1 LCLTSNIF
9 RAGGQYTA
17 TCSRIQLTN
26 SGPASHNQ
34 THLNSATAAA
44 GGRTSWYGHPE
55 VVRHAC
61 EERNRTQNE
70 SRQHQSANAVARFP
84 RLQHSGA
91 TVWARGQTSH
101 VGQQSHARW
110 ASAASFISHLAS
122 CHNGAHVMQ
131 LCACLSES
139 DHTVLPS

>member
-1 LCLTSNIF
+1 LCLTSRCQTSNIF
-9 RAGGQYTA
+9 KAGGHDAA
-17 TCSRIQLTN
+17 TCSRIQLTI

-34 THLNSATAAA
+34 THLNCN
-44 GGRTSWYGHPE
+44 SWYGHPE

-61 EERNRTQNE
+61 EERNTSINK
-70 SRQHQSANAVARFP
+70 SRQHQYANAVARFA

-101 VGQQSHARW
+101 VGQQSHAHW
-110 ASAASFISHLAS
+110 ASATSFLSHLAS
-122 CHNGAHVMQ
+122 CHNGAHGMQ
-131 LCACLSES
+131 LCTCLSES